1 MVRGAVR
8 DGRDPF
14 LRTARVVGKS
24 MQRFARRLD
33 IGQANKSVVEGGFGA
48 VCVCAYGD
56 AMAAAQC
63 DAGADFERVLS
74 ALQEVVAGALA
85 APES

>member
-1 MVRGAVR
+1 
-8 DGRDPF
+8 
-14 LRTARVVGKS
+14 
-24 MQRFARRLD
+24 
-33 IGQANKSVVEGGFGA
+33 VVEGGFGA